1 MTNPTVAS
9 ADVINAL
16 GELAEPAPDG
26 LVTRT
31 LVATGHIDQFTIV
44 PGPAGPLAVAFND
57 HGISG
62 VVPSGDADTDAA
74 ALEARTGRPAV
85 PGELP
90 TRLARSLQRAIRTG
104 KIGALA
110 IDTRSMSEFQIT
122 VLRKAAEI
130 PPGELRPYGWLAR
143 EIGRPEASRAVGT
156 ALARNPV
163 PVLLPCHRVSR
174 SDGSIGNYAFGS
186 EMKQDLLEAEGLDA
200 DRHTDEV
207 RRGVRYLG
215 TDTTNVY
222 CLTTCRHA
230 RRITDRHRQEFPS
243 AEAAVAA
250 GKRPCQVCRP
260 AAA

>member
-1 MTNPTVAS
+1 MTNPDVAT
-9 ADVINAL
+9 ADVISAL
-16 GELAEPAPDG
+16 GELAEPAPEG
-26 LVTRT
+26 LVERT
-31 LVATGHIDQFTIV
+31 LVATGHIDQYTIV
-44 PGPAGPLAVAFND
+44 PGPTGTLAVAFNEL
-57 HGISG
+57 GISG
-62 VVPSGDADTDAA
+62 VVPSDGVDAA
-74 ALEARTGRPAV
+74 DALEARTGRPAV
-85 PGELP
+85 PGEAP
-90 TRLARSLQRAIRTG
+90 IRLARSLERTIRSG
-104 KIGALA
+104 KIGALP
-110 IDTRSMSEFQIT
+110 IDTRAMSEFQIT

-163 PVLLPCHRVSR
+163 PILLPCHRVSR

-186 EMKQDLLEAEGLDA
+186 DMKQDLLEAEGLDA
-200 DRHTDEV
+200 ERHADEV

-230 RRITDRHRQEFPS
+230 RRISDRHRQEFRS
-243 AEAAVAA
+243 AEAAVTA